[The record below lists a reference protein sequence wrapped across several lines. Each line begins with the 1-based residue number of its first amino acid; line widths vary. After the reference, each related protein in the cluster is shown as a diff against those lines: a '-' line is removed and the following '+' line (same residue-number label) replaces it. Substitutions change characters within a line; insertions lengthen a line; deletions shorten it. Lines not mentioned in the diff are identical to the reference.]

1 MKALL
6 IILPKRSLIECRQCY
21 RKRNKQTK
29 KKQREDKAQ
38 KGNKVK
44 ASWGP
49 TLFPALGLPS
59 DVTNHYLPVAD
70 LGF

>member
-1 MKALL
+1 MFTHASTNLSTLTMKALL

-21 RKRNKQTK
+21 RKRNKQKK

-49 TLFPALGLPS
+49 
-59 DVTNHYLPVAD
+59 
-70 LGF
+70 